1 MHELKRQIIIHM
13 ELTWNE
19 AKRQVTLAL
28 RGLDFADAA
37 LVFSGPVVE
46 WPDSRKEYGEE
57 RMICYGRLM
66 GRLVVEGYVQRDESR
81 HIFSMRKANEREQTR
96 FGQ

>member
-1 MHELKRQIIIHM
+1 MVIGNFDAAGVAVMPDEADAPHEFIRQIIIHM
-13 ELTWNE
+13 KLTWDE
-19 AKRQVTLAL
+19 AKRQVTLAH

-46 WPDSRKEYGEE
+46 WEDG
-57 RMICYGRLM
+57 
-66 GRLVVEGYVQRDESR
+66 
-81 HIFSMRKANEREQTR
+81 MRKVNEREQTR